1 MAAEIRSTETAPPS
15 VETGVALPLP
25 QPLSLAPPGPNRQ
38 ATEMTMPHLRVQPR
52 EGESERLARRLAV
65 GERAAFEQL
74 YRRHGATTFAYLRS
88 QLRNR
93 AGAEDV
99 QQQVWLEVWERRS
112 SFDPARASFLTWV
125 MLITRSRA
133 IDHQR
138 RRQPEPRDPQLDLDP
153 LGGVEEARTDEL
165 LERWRVADALQRL
178 PHEEAE
184 MLRMRFQD
192 QLTQPEIAERTGVAL
207 GTVKMRMVDGLARLR
222 DLLAEEER
230 G

>member
-1 MAAEIRSTETAPPS
+1 
-15 VETGVALPLP
+15 VVLPLTH
-25 QPLSLAPPGPNRQ
+25 PLSLAPPGPNRQ
-38 ATEMTMPHLRVQPR
+38 ATEMTMPHLRAQPR

-65 GERAAFEQL
+65 GERAAFELL
-74 YRRHGATTFAYLRS
+74 YQRHGATTFAYLRS
-88 QLRNR
+88 QLRDR

-112 SFDPARASFLTWV
+112 SFDRARASFLTWV

-153 LGGVEEARTDEL
+153 LGGVEEAGTDEL

-178 PHEEAE
+178 PREEAE